1 MEYLLKRH
9 QCDLVCVHPSQ
20 SRPKWEHILC
30 AQLLPTREVQ
40 VPPRREPTI
49 LLVQI
54 LEQELVLFL
63 NHEPWFFLWSNLGN
77 PNLTGLVTLTQPTA
91 ISCIINTVSLSFSGI
106 QVRRAGRF
114 HAVILQEASDHV
126 PHISDQFVAHTGNTD
141 LAILLNKE
149 TFEPDP
155 TVLAFRESSTSK
167 GTWGMVLLI
176 VRALLRCSSLA
187 GTSTVTFCSVHIPK
201 KRDASTD
208 LLQRLHG
215 YFKQHNVDFIG
226 GDFNRVPYSQF
237 VTCSR
242 IQIFSAPGLSSVWI
256 HMAATSLTMQRL
268 ASDFVI
274 NPLTSLCS
282 YISAPL
288 ICLAPLASCAANM
301 HNKEEWNAGIT
312 NITVREGDEHDC
324 DPVRQGQVSAFP
336 FTPSAVARES
346 SASQLCLPTA
356 LTLGRFAASLCLCFC
371 LCLCLC
377 MWVQQVNT
385 SYAFALCLNKRLE
398 TFTGRSCP
406 SGPALSNATSTLR
419 CFFYP
424 SSMVDL
430 VWDLRFNATRL
441 LHGVRGSRSSPR

>member
-1 MEYLLKRH
+1 
-9 QCDLVCVHPSQ
+9 
-20 SRPKWEHILC
+20 
-30 AQLLPTREVQ
+30 
-40 VPPRREPTI
+40 
-49 LLVQI
+49 
-54 LEQELVLFL
+54 
-63 NHEPWFFLWSNLGN
+63 
-77 PNLTGLVTLTQPTA
+77 
-91 ISCIINTVSLSFSGI
+91 
-106 QVRRAGRF
+106 
-114 HAVILQEASDHV
+114 
-126 PHISDQFVAHTGNTD
+126 
-141 LAILLNKE
+141 
-149 TFEPDP
+149 
-155 TVLAFRESSTSK
+155 
-167 GTWGMVLLI
+167 MVLLI
-176 VRALLRCSSLA
+176 VRALLRRPSLA
-187 GTSTVTFCSVHIPK
+187 GTSTVTFCSVHIHNVVAK

-226 GDFNRVPYSQF
+226 GDFNRVPYPQL

-268 ASDFVI
+268 ASDLVI
-274 NPLTSLCS
+274 NTLTSLCS
-282 YISAPL
+282 YISAPP

-312 NITVREGDEHDC
+312 NITAREGDEHDC
-324 DPVRQGQVSAFP
+324 DPVRQGHVSAFP
-336 FTPSAVARES
+336 CHIFCRLPVSH
-346 SASQLCLPTA
+346 SASQFCSPTA

-385 SYAFALCLNKRLE
+385 SYAFALCLNKRLK
-398 TFTGRSCP
+398 TLTDRSCP

-419 CFFYP
+419 CFFY
-424 SSMVDL
+424 SSNMVDL